1 MNENKTGVSFP
12 EYPDA
17 LDRKILALLQDDGR
31 VPNAEIARATGASVP
46 TVRKRIERMIENG
59 VVQIV
64 GLLDP
69 AATGYPISVMVG
81 VSVVAGDLR
90 EVARSFAVLDRV
102 CWVGYC
108 TGRYNL
114 LVEAVFRGSE
124 ELLEFL
130 SGPLAPGG
138 SILSTEVF
146 TILGSEKFKYM
157 WEIPDDAA
165 VDRKG

>member
-1 MNENKTGVSFP
+1 MEESRKGESRA
-12 EYPDA
+12 DHLDS
-17 LDRKILALLQDDGR
+17 LDRKILALLQGDGR
-31 VPNAEIARATGASVP
+31 LPNAEIARATGVSVP
-46 TVRKRIERMIENG
+46 TVRKRIERLVGAG

-69 AATGYPISVMVG
+69 AATGYAINVMIG

-90 EVARSFAVLDRV
+90 EVARSFAALDRV
-102 CWVGYC
+102 CWVGYS

-114 LVEAVFRGSE
+114 LVEAVFRDSE

-130 SGPLAPGG
+130 GGPLAPGG

-146 TILGSEKFKYM
+146 TILGNEKFSYM
-157 WEIPDDAA
+157 WEVPDEPTLEG
-165 VDRKG
+165 KG

>member
-1 MNENKTGVSFP
+1 VDEHRRSEPRP
-12 EYPDA
+12 EHLDS
-17 LDRKILALLQDDGR
+17 LDRKILALLQSDGR
-31 VPNAEIARATGASVP
+31 LPNAEIARATGVSVP
-46 TVRKRIERMIENG
+46 TVRKRIERLHETG
-59 VVQIV
+59 VMQIV

-69 AATGYPISVMVG
+69 AATGYPINVMIG
-81 VSVVAGDLR
+81 VNVVAGDLR
-90 EVARSFAVLDRV
+90 EVARAFAALNRV

-130 SGPLAPGG
+130 GGPLAPGG

-146 TILGSEKFKYM
+146 TILGNEKFSYM
-157 WEIPDDAA
+157 WEVPEDPALE
-165 VDRKG
+165 RKA

>member
-1 MNENKTGVSFP
+1 MQENRKAGTRP
-12 EYPDA
+12 DHPDA

-31 VPNAEIARATGASVP
+31 MPNARIARATGVSVP
-46 TVRKRIERMIENG
+46 TVRKRIERMVESG

-64 GLLDP
+64 GLLEP

-81 VSVVAGDLR
+81 VNVAAGELR
-90 EVARSFAVLDRV
+90 EVGRAFAALARV

-114 LVEAVFRGSE
+114 LVEAVFRGSD

-138 SILSTEVF
+138 SIIATEVF
-146 TILGSEKFKYM
+146 TILGNEKFNYM
-157 WEIPDDAA
+157 WEIPEDAA
-165 VDRKG
+165 GEGEG